1 MAAASSEG
9 CAPRSEALPAGGR
22 ADTGRAAPLVYA
34 GDGSRDD
41 AMRSRSEKVITVLQ
55 AGRALAAL
63 AIVAYHSAIATRDY
77 AEALPAG
84 AFYAF
89 ERGAF
94 GVDFFFVL
102 SGFIILHAHQD
113 DPGGAAAAG
122 AYARKRL

>member
-22 ADTGRAAPLVYA
+22 AGTGRAAPLVYA

-63 AIVAYHSAIATRDY
+63 AIVAYHSAIATRGY

-84 AFYAF
+84 ALFPFRRRAL
-89 ERGAF
+89 RG
-94 GVDFFFVL
+94 GFFFFFARL
-102 SGFIILHAHQD
+102 PLL
-113 DPGGAAAAG
+113 AA
-122 AYARKRL
+122 